1 MSDDAGLASVIDD
14 VGAGAAAEDVVFALW
29 SYLSSHPLAAITATL
44 GAYLLGDAVWRAGG
58 KHPLLN
64 PVLLAIVSLSLVLW
78 LGDVGYERYFEG
90 AQFVHV
96 MLGPATVALAVP
108 LYRAMG
114 SVRRAAVPVVGALL
128 FGSVAAAGTA
138 AGAAWLFGA
147 SDALLATLMPKSVT
161 TPVAMALAEGLGG
174 LPGLTAVL
182 VILTGVAGAT
192 FGGLVMDAVGLRD
205 MRARGFAM
213 GLTSHGIGTARALT
227 VSGTAGAFA
236 SLAMALNALAT
247 ALLLPL
253 LAGLVLG

>member
-1 MSDDAGLASVIDD
+1 MTPPPD
-14 VGAGAAAEDVVFALW
+14 VAFALW

-44 GAYLLGDAVWRAGG
+44 GAYLAGDALWQAAGRR
-58 KHPLLN
+58 PLFN
-64 PVLLAIVSLSLVLW
+64 PVLIAILLLAGALA
-78 LGDVGYERYFEG
+78 LGGIPYADYFEG
-90 AQFVHV
+90 AQFIHV

-108 LYRAMG
+108 LYRAAATI
-114 SVRRAAVPVVGALL
+114 RRAAVPVFGALL
-128 FGSVAAAGTA
+128 FGSVFAAASA
-138 AGAAWLFGA
+138 VACAWAFDA
-147 SDALLATLMPKSVT
+147 SRALMATMAPKSVT

-213 GLTSHGIGTARALT
+213 GLASHGIGTARALT
-227 VSGTAGAFA
+227 VSQTAGAFA

-247 ALLLPL
+247 AALLPL
-253 LAGLVLG
+253 AARWLIGGS